1 MVLAVVPSR
10 YLHFAALGCPLG
22 NITIQMSRLLSSTP
36 SGVRQRS
43 MKMTNHTKL
52 DDALR
57 DLNLERELL
66 VNKIEY
72 IDALIEL
79 LPTLEPKYLEA
90 VCQYR

>member
-1 MVLAVVPSR
+1 
-10 YLHFAALGCPLG
+10 
-22 NITIQMSRLLSSTP
+22 
-36 SGVRQRS
+36 